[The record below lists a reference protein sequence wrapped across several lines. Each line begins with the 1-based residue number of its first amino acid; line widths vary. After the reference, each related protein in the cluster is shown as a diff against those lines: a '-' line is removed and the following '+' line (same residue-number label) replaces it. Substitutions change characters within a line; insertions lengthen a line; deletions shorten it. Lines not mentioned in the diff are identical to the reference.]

1 MTNKDPKEII
11 EEMSGVDKIN
21 YLINLFNYLINNLK
35 STNNIEV
42 LKKSNNCINC
52 LKNLKNLN
60 MTLKDKKNSYDE
72 LLKLINLEPYFVNN
86 MNGSEK
92 SIKWND
98 VYCALSRDIT
108 NNEKKFIEDIIKE
121 KYIIEEKNIIN
132 TNTLILLLKG
142 FKKKI
147 KDCENEKKIRLD
159 NLDIV
164 LKINECKYHTLF
176 YKDSC
181 SPLFLLEELLDK
193 IDENKTIQKIFRNK
207 LSNINKYILNIFQC
221 KESIIKNYQ
230 PYVQSNIDFIE
241 ITILDQNND
250 KIITL
255 NDESFMKFQNVI
267 KEIDKEVNIMAGYEI
282 SDTKED
288 KIKDLIINIVIS
300 IIIFILLVSMSFFY
314 IKKFKSDN
322 KFKNEED
329 NKFKIQ

>member
-1 MTNKDPKEII
+1 M
-11 EEMSGVDKIN
+11 
-21 YLINLFNYLINNLK
+21 
-35 STNNIEV
+35 
-42 LKKSNNCINC
+42 
-52 LKNLKNLN
+52 
-60 MTLKDKKNSYDE
+60 
-72 LLKLINLEPYFVNN
+72 
-86 MNGSEK
+86 
-92 SIKWND
+92 
-98 VYCALSRDIT
+98 
-108 NNEKKFIEDIIKE
+108 
-121 KYIIEEKNIIN
+121 
-132 TNTLILLLKG
+132 
-142 FKKKI
+142 
-147 KDCENEKKIRLD
+147 
-159 NLDIV
+159 
-164 LKINECKYHTLF
+164 
-176 YKDSC
+176 
-181 SPLFLLEELLDK
+181 
-193 IDENKTIQKIFRNK
+193 
-207 LSNINKYILNIFQC
+207 NIFQC